1 MTPFLQVSVWGKAEW
16 SLPER
21 TCSARRRL
29 LVSAS
34 SFLQPLESLMVALQ
48 CAHHPSQPSHRGGVP
63 KPQFNT
69 CRTPPKVHPS
79 HIVIGKILSFM
90 HWQVR
95 RHNRIG
101 QEMWLIA
108 QPRAPPSA
116 LKI

>member
-29 LVSAS
+29 LVPAS
-34 SFLQPLESLMVALQ
+34 SLLQPLESLMVA
-48 CAHHPSQPSHRGGVP
+48 PSQPSHRGGVP

-90 HWQVR
+90 HWRVR

-101 QEMWLIA
+101 QEMRLIA